1 VCSKGSLRQELA
13 TRDAKIQRSDAGSCR
28 WGRDKGTESPAVR
41 GSRIDCKI
49 LREDGHSNDSLGA
62 AGALTAP
69 LVVAGVLL
77 RTIMS
82 WVRIG
87 RKGRDVRVSPS
98 SAFGQPGGRMGR
110 GL

>member
-1 VCSKGSLRQELA
+1 VTPALVVGGETKALNPPPLEIRESTVRSLER
-13 TRDAKIQRSDAGSCR
+13 
-28 WGRDKGTESPAVR
+28 KGTV
-41 GSRIDCKI
+41 
-49 LREDGHSNDSLGA
+49 NDSLGA

-69 LVVAGVLL
+69 LVVTGVLL
-77 RTIMS
+77 RTIMR

-110 GL
+110 GW